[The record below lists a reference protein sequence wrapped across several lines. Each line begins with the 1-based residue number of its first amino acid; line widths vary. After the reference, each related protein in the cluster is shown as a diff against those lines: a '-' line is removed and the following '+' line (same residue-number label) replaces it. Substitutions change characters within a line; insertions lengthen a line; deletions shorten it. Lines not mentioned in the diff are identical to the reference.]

1 MWHFKKQKAMIRTL
15 TILTTIL
22 SLTALAQTNKNIGTF
37 KIDNS
42 NLNIDTSKIA
52 ILTYD
57 TIQNRVFIKASPAN
71 LTSDDLV
78 EIETLF
84 TICIDEHNI
93 EKEKE
98 YLKMKEKQPRSKLSK
113 DFYVIDTKRHK
124 RQYIAVINEK
134 GEKEVW
140 INCFCNSMNKNWRK
154 VIIGVD
160 DGGNCF
166 FNLKIN
172 LTAKKYYDLM
182 VNGHA

>member
-1 MWHFKKQKAMIRTL
+1 MIKIL
-15 TILTTIL
+15 IAIICLTT
-22 SLTALAQTNKNIGTF
+22 LAQTNKNIWDF
-37 KIDNS
+37 QMDNP

-52 ILTYD
+52 ILPFD
-57 TIQNRVFIKASPAN
+57 TSQNWIFVKALPAD

-84 TICIDEHNI
+84 TNCIDEYNV

-140 INCFCNSMNKNWRK
+140 INCFCNSWDRNWK
-154 VIIGVD
+154 KEIIGVE

-172 LTAKKYYDLM
+172 LTSKKYYALM
-182 VNGHA
+182 VNGRA